1 MVTTAG
7 PVTSPSEV
15 TDRHT
20 KAVWRG
26 TLGAMGRVSVDGDE
40 FGGHTLLLDGHPQS
54 YVVLGDPELLVFG
67 YVQQLAAVL
76 DALPPGRL
84 AVTHVG
90 GGALTL
96 ARYVQHTRPG
106 SPQVVLEPDAAMTD
120 LVRRELP
127 LPRGHRIR
135 VRPVDGRGGVAALAY
150 ASADVVVVD
159 AFAGA
164 QVPASLV
171 STEWF
176 RDVRRALK
184 PGGLVLV
191 NTGDEPDHRHV
202 ARLHAGLAESSP
214 HTAAIA
220 EADVWKRRRHGNVV
234 LLASDRP
241 LPLDTVIRN
250 VARIPFP
257 STLREGAALARAL
270 GGGQPFTDAD
280 AQPSPAPETPP
291 GSWRVR

>member
-1 MVTTAG
+1 VA
-7 PVTSPSEV
+7 E
-15 TDRHT
+15 
-20 KAVWRG
+20 AVVE
-26 TLGAMGRVSVDGDE
+26 ADA
-40 FGGHTLLLDGHPQS
+40 FGGHTLVVDGYPQS
-54 YVVLGDPELLVFG
+54 YVVLRDPSLLVFG

-96 ARYVQHTRPG
+96 PRYLQHTRPG
-106 SPQVVLEPDAAMTD
+106 STQVVLEPDAGLTD

-135 VRPVDGRGGVAALAY
+135 VRPVGGREGLARLGSD
-150 ASADVVVVD
+150 SADVVVVD

-171 STEWF
+171 SAEWF
-176 RDVRRALK
+176 EDVARVLRA
-184 PGGLVLV
+184 GGLAMV

-202 ARLHAGLAESSP
+202 ARLHAGLRQWFA
-214 HTAAIA
+214 HTAAVA
-220 EADVWKRRRHGNVV
+220 EVEVWKRRRHGNVV
-234 LLASDRP
+234 LLASGDA
-241 LPLDTVIRN
+241 LPLDAVVRG

-257 STLREGAALARAL
+257 SAVREGAALTRAL
-270 GGGQPFTDAD
+270 GGGRPFTDAD
-280 AQPSPAPETPP
+280 AEPSPAPPTPP
-291 GSWRVR
+291 GEWRLR